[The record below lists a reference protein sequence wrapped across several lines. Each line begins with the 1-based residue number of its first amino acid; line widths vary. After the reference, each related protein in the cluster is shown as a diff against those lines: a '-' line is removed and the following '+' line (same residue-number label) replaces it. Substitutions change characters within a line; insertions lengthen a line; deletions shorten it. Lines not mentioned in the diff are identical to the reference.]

1 MIILLTFC
9 LTDFV
14 AVISCLAV
22 VVGVIFGFHTWN
34 KSMTIKRAEYMQSLR
49 EKFYDDKDIA
59 EIVYMA
65 DYGVHWYD
73 ASFHGGSDRERK
85 VDKLLSVCE
94 HVCYLYDNKLITRK
108 EFDFFEYDLRRLL
121 TNYDFVAYLFNVYH
135 WSNVTL
141 MVKTPFYQLVQFGKR
156 MKYFREDFFDS
167 KSQNYPHFL
176 NF

>member
-1 MIILLTFC
+1 MNIDFLFTIL
-9 LTDFV
+9 
-14 AVISCLAV
+14 SSSAV
-22 VVGVIFGFHTWN
+22 VIGVIFGFHTWN

-49 EKFYDDKDIA
+49 EKFYDDKDVA

-65 DYGVHWYD
+65 DYGVDWYD
-73 ASFHGGSDRERK
+73 TSFHGGSDRERK

-121 TNYDFVAYLFNVYH
+121 TNNNIVDYLFNVYH
-135 WSNVTL
+135 WSNKSL
-141 MVKTPFYQLVQFGKR
+141 NVKTPFYQLIQFGKR
-156 MKYFREDFFDS
+156 MNYLKKDFFNFRS
-167 KSQNYPHFL
+167 ENYPHNL